1 MPSDYPL
8 KANIKRNVHRV
19 QPKQLNL
26 FHHQFQKGSTLP
38 VSQNE
43 IVWATKKG
51 SVDAPPFSM
60 PLMLRSVA
68 VQQHAL
74 GLLFADG
81 AIEELAA
88 LEVHLDE
95 RGPLRERALDERL
108 RHGVLDVLLQRA
120 AQRTRAVA
128 AVHHRLVEDPLAR
141 VFGHRDRDGALRQV
155 LVQLLH
161 HQLHDL
167 DEVRLGQRVEDDDLV
182 ETVEELGVEGAL
194 HLALHHVL
202 DLAGDRVFHLGLETH
217 AGALLQ
223 MARADVGGHDDDGVL
238 EVHRVAQAVGE
249 LAVLKHLQQDVEQV
263 RVRLFDFVKQHHG
276 VGRALDALGQLAALF
291 VADVSRR
298 RADELGDGV
307 LLHEFGHVEA
317 NERFLAAEHELCQR
331 ARDFRLA
338 DAGGAEEEER
348 ADGAVGAL
356 QAGTRTANGA
366 GQRGDSAVLRDHS
379 PVQLFFDAKKLLA
392 FFFLNGSDGNAGPPR
407 DHVFD
412 IFAADHAGGRF
423 IEVIL
428 LAQGAQV
435 LALLTLLVGIEPGLL
450 ELVVRD
456 GVFHAVH
463 DELDPLLHFGDVFGQ
478 RGLAQLHTSTGLIHE
493 INGLVGKKA
502 IGQIAIGMRDREC
515 DGLVGV
521 ADGVELLVALLD
533 AKQNLD
539 RVRLVGRRHFHC
551 LEAALQRAIFLDGL
565 AILARRGRTDALYL
579 AARQRRLQN
588 VGGVKRSLGRARADE
603 RMQLVN
609 KYDGI
614 LRLHQ
619 FLHDGLEPLFELAA
633 VFGTGDDEG
642 KIEPKNALVR
652 QE

>member
-108 RHGVLDVLLQRA
+108 RHGILDVLLQGA

-128 AVHHRLVEDPLAR
+128 AVAKRLIEDPLAR
-141 VFGHRDRDGALRQV
+141 FFGHGDRDGTLRQV

-167 DEVRLGQRVEDDDLV
+167 DEVLLRQRVEDDDLV
-182 ETVEELGVEGAL
+182 ETVEEFGVEGAL
-194 HLALHHVL
+194 HFALHHVL
-202 DLAGDRVFHLGLETH
+202 DLAGDGVFHLGLETH

-223 MARADVGGHDDDGVL
+223 VARTDVGGHDDDGVL

-263 RVRLFDFVKQHHG
+263 GVGLLDFVEQHHR
-276 VGRALDALGQLAALF
+276 VGRALDSLGQLAALF

-298 RADELGDGV
+298 RAYQLGDRV
-307 LLHEFGHVEA
+307 LLHELGHVEA
-317 NERFLAAEHELCQR
+317 DERFLAAEHELCQG
-331 ARDFRLA
+331 ARHFRLA

-348 ADGAVGAL
+348 TDRPIRTL
-356 QAGTRTANGA
+356 QSRTRAANGA
-366 GQRGDSAVLRDHS
+366 RQSGDGAILRDDT
-379 PVQLFFDAKKLLA
+379 PVQLFLDAQQLLA
-392 FFFLNGSDGNAGPPR
+392 LFFLDGSNGNARPAR

-412 IFAADHAGGRF
+412 IFASDDAGGRLVEMIF
-423 IEVIL
+423 
-428 LAQGAQV
+428 LAQRPQV
-435 LALLTLLVGIEPGLL
+435 LALLALFVGVEAGLL
-450 ELVVRD
+450 ELVV
-456 GVFHAVH
+456 
-463 DELDPLLHFGDVFGQ
+463 
-478 RGLAQLHTSTGLIHE
+478 
-493 INGLVGKKA
+493 
-502 IGQIAIGMRDREC
+502 
-515 DGLVGV
+515 
-521 ADGVELLVALLD
+521 
-533 AKQNLD
+533 
-539 RVRLVGRRHFHC
+539 
-551 LEAALQRAIFLDGL
+551 
-565 AILARRGRTDALYL
+565 
-579 AARQRRLQN
+579 
-588 VGGVKRSLGRARADE
+588 
-603 RMQLVN
+603 
-609 KYDGI
+609 
-614 LRLHQ
+614 
-619 FLHDGLEPLFELAA
+619 
-633 VFGTGDDEG
+633 
-642 KIEPKNALVR
+642 
-652 QE
+652 